1 MLAAIA
7 MPMGTQAAG
16 RQLQQQQPADLNAA
30 QPAGQLQQP
39 SDQTSQQPQQQ
50 GQQNQQNQPSR

>member
-1 MLAAIA
+1 

-39 SDQTSQQPQQQ
+39 GSDQTSQQPQQQ
-50 GQQNQQNQPSR
+50 GQQNQQDQQNQPSR